1 MSGSQFWVSSRKIF
15 ISEVQPTLLKGSA
28 LPQKRMIK
36 RPKNYKWNTEKKYK
50 WIATKVSSKPPQK
63 LAMKQHNS

>member
-1 MSGSQFWVSSRKIF
+1 MQTVIKQAI

-36 RPKNYKWNTEKKYK
+36 RPKNYK
-50 WIATKVSSKPPQK
+50 
-63 LAMKQHNS
+63 